1 MAEDDDLWM
10 ITAIIQPFK
19 LDAVVLAL
27 QGLEEPVGMTVS
39 DCRGFG
45 RSRAPI
51 SPSTA
56 AGASISTDD
65 VVDFSP
71 KTRVEIALS
80 GGQRAGRVAMAIAT
94 AARTG
99 RKGDGKVFVSKLTD
113 AIRIRTSDV
122 GCNAL

>member
-1 MAEDDDLWM
+1 MADDDDMWM

-45 RSRAPI
+45 RSRAPA
-51 SPSTA
+51 SPS
-56 AGASISTDD
+56 ASATGKVGIDD

-71 KTRVEIALS
+71 KVRVEIALN
-80 GGQRAGRVAMAIAT
+80 GGERAGQVAMVIAT

-122 GCNAL
+122 GRNAL

>member
-1 MAEDDDLWM
+1 MADDDDIWM

-27 QGLEEPVGMTVS
+27 QGLDEPVGMTVS

-45 RSRAPI
+45 SSKTPNPRSA
-51 SPSTA
+51 SA
-56 AGASISTDD
+56 ATSIGADD

-71 KTRVEIALS
+71 KTRVEIALT
-80 GGQRAGRVAMAIAT
+80 GGERAGRVAMAIAT

-99 RKGDGKVFVSKLTD
+99 RKGDGKVFVSRLTD

-122 GCNAL
+122 GRNAL